1 MNTQDLEKRVFAL
14 EAQVDLLMRTLVG
27 ASHPTNYGKNVNL
40 KPTGPPQEPDNFS
53 RKILLGSFSAK
64 QIATIQMVCL
74 GRSTAEMGDVLD
86 CAESTAKVHIRGYMR
101 KSQST
106 TRHKAASHYK
116 NLVQGMSA
124 EEHYELTEVEIDWAE
139 DPSQY
144 PQTTTML
151 KQKAR

>member
-1 MNTQDLEKRVFAL
+1 MSTQDLEKRVAAL
-14 EAQVDLLMRTLVG
+14 EAQVDLLARTLVG
-27 ASHPTNYGKNVNL
+27 ASHSTNYGSNTN
-40 KPTGPPQEPDNFS
+40 PTGPPQEADNFS

-74 GRSTAEMGDVLD
+74 GRSTVEMGDALD

-116 NLVQGMSA
+116 KLVQGMSA

-139 DPSQY
+139 DPFRY

>member
-1 MNTQDLEKRVFAL
+1 MNTQDLEKRVAAL
-14 EAQVDLLMRTLVG
+14 EAQVDLLARTLVG
-27 ASHPTNYGKNVNL
+27 ASYSTNYGSNST
-40 KPTGPPQEPDNFS
+40 PTGPPQEPDNFS

-74 GRSTAEMGDVLD
+74 GRTTVEMGDALD

-124 EEHYELTEVEIDWAE
+124 EEHLELTEVEIDWAE